1 MRQSIIRLVM
11 TSHLLLELLRC
22 IGYFLNLL
30 LQRRVDFFSFIDLLL
45 EMLLVLLDHLVH
57 LLNLIRALLQPC
69 LERLNLV
76 PDTFKLSLC
85 VTELSLRVIELQ
97 DKGLVCFL
105 LLEKKITDFAF
116 LDLFL
121 FDLVQHSRDVLLDL
135 TKFGLKG

>member
-1 MRQSIIRLVM
+1 MRQSIIGLVM
-11 TSHLLLELLRC
+11 TSHLLLELLRR
-22 IGYFLNLL
+22 IGYFFNLL

-57 LLNLIRALLQPC
+57 LLNLIRALLKPC
-69 LERLNLV
+69 LECLNLV
-76 PDTFKLSLC
+76 PDTFK
-85 VTELSLRVIELQ
+85 LSLRVIELQ

-121 FDLVQHSRDVLLDL
+121 FDLVKDSRDVLLDL

>member
-1 MRQSIIRLVM
+1 M
-11 TSHLLLELLRC
+11 TSHLLLEFLCR

-30 LQRRVDFFSFIDLLL
+30 LQRRVDFFCFADLLL

-76 PDTFKLSLC
+76 SDTFKLSF
-85 VTELSLRVIELQ
+85 RVIELQ
-97 DKGLVCFL
+97 DKCLVCFL

-121 FDLVQHSRDVLLDL
+121 FDLVEYGGNVLLDL